1 MENIKEEIL
10 YLIEVGVHDLELT
23 KEKIH
28 EATNKDFLVK
38 IKFLSLPVL
47 VMSLNDFESIL
58 TPSEKEKTDDEQG
71 QVQEQ
76 KKQRETEDGNTVFI
90 YESGKSCV
98 FGKRPR
104 DLLREMQTTP
114 LRIGVFCN
122 CDMYP
127 IAETTVLFTGCI
139 CDQFAMSMNDS
150 KHMPEPY
157 ALNGCWDL
165 KDPGGNPAG
174 KIKVDFKI
182 TCKGKFIVTNY
193 QLKGK
198 YSSPVLIPS
207 VPQPDREEGQTVDP
221 ETPEN
226 QEIKSL
232 FKVPE
237 APKIGINDPEFEN
250 LTEAE
255 KLNDSQYRRL
265 IYQLYPNERTCGC
278 CSPTNAERYGGWCNS
293 SNNNGNIDSRNH
305 KSSEIRSD
313 FPVRCGGCASSCCSS
328 AWTTRWRQRQ
338 QQQGQQ
344 RFETPSTVEERKKKK
359 GLNNGNDDKV
369 LHFMSRYCVENQPS
383 NELYN
388 GTYCSDE
395 RIRGGGGSTR
405 EEDPGKPARGVE
417 ELKNSEWPGLALNEC
432 PKNSTYPM
440 RYDDIA
446 ASNQIQTYYLSSRF
460 KSTCPGSSDERNI
473 LNSRKS
479 TKHSDTCRRKKCPHI
494 DCLTRAFEE
503 AQEFVDSLGKVPG
516 LPGLGLMDPSASP
529 YYRAPRDFKRV
540 KDELQDE
547 GNPYT
552 SASTLPWTKATPFT
566 IAVSGRNGI
575 VREAT
580 VSDNDNYNYKYNY
593 SRYNYGEKDKCNDE
607 LNTVDVIGP
616 CGERQC
622 KARRKKVHRETVVT
636 EGIETPVEYADEP
649 KKKSYLMRARHQ
661 DRDRDKDRKYKFN
674 RHKAYHA
681 GPRGDGFRKSIKKPK
696 KRKIRKRVNLDFVS
710 RSHSERLYGHKNC
723 NDRLRRVPAHMGW
736 FWTEY
741 QPTGRLKPRV
751 GWRPGAIS
759 KQIREMI
766 QAAKIGLIEKRNR
779 PASVPSAMRI
789 GKKLKTKS
797 STMLKKKQPR
807 KFDFNADFKAPPT
820 LYIQRRDGIYYCTMY
835 PVKQESENTPV
846 LDEPMKPLQLKIAP
860 NRDDAS
866 GASSSV
872 ASDMDIEFSPPAA
885 LNRAK
890 KKPDVVHVDT
900 QVRQQDILDAF
911 QPLVPEVKKV
921 KSRKSKKK
929 KKK

>member
-1 MENIKEEIL
+1 
-10 YLIEVGVHDLELT
+10 
-23 KEKIH
+23 
-28 EATNKDFLVK
+28 
-38 IKFLSLPVL
+38 
-47 VMSLNDFESIL
+47 
-58 TPSEKEKTDDEQG
+58 
-71 QVQEQ
+71 
-76 KKQRETEDGNTVFI
+76 
-90 YESGKSCV
+90 
-98 FGKRPR
+98 
-104 DLLREMQTTP
+104 
-114 LRIGVFCN
+114 
-122 CDMYP
+122 
-127 IAETTVLFTGCI
+127 
-139 CDQFAMSMNDS
+139 
-150 KHMPEPY
+150 
-157 ALNGCWDL
+157 
-165 KDPGGNPAG
+165 
-174 KIKVDFKI
+174 
-182 TCKGKFIVTNY
+182 
-193 QLKGK
+193 
-198 YSSPVLIPS
+198 
-207 VPQPDREEGQTVDP
+207 
-221 ETPEN
+221 
-226 QEIKSL
+226 IKSL

-237 APKIGINDPEFEN
+237 APKIGINDLEFES

-293 SNNNGNIDSRNH
+293 
-305 KSSEIRSD
+305 
-313 FPVRCGGCASSCCSS
+313 
-328 AWTTRWRQRQ
+328 Q
-338 QQQGQQ
+338 
-344 RFETPSTVEERKKKK
+344 RKKRK

-388 GTYCSDE
+388 GTYCSEE

-405 EEDPGKPARGVE
+405 EEDPGKPTRGVE
-417 ELKNSEWPGLALNEC
+417 ELKNSEWRGLALNEC

-529 YYRAPRDFKRV
+529 YYRAPRDFKRIR
-540 KDELQDE
+540 DELPDE
-547 GNPYT
+547 GNPCT
-552 SASTLPWTKATPFT
+552 SASTSPWTKATPFT
-566 IAVSGRNGI
+566 IAVPGRNGI
-575 VREAT
+575 VREAA
-580 VSDNDNYNYKYNY
+580 VSDDDNYNYKYNY
-593 SRYNYGEKDKCNDE
+593 SRYNYGDKDKYNDE
-607 LNTVDVIGP
+607 LNTADAIGP

-636 EGIETPVEYADEP
+636 EGVETPVEYVDEP
-649 KKKSYLMRARHQ
+649 KKKSYLMKARHQ

-674 RHKAYHA
+674 RQKVYHA

-696 KRKIRKRVNLDFVS
+696 KRKIRKRVNVGFVS

-741 QPTGRLKPRV
+741 QPTGRLKPRI

-807 KFDFNADFKAPPT
+807 KFNFNAEDFKAPPT
-820 LYIQRRDGIYYCTMY
+820 LYIQRRDGIYYFTMY
-835 PVKQESENTPV
+835 PVKKESENTPV
-846 LDEPMKPLQLKIAP
+846 LDEPMKPVQFKIAP

-911 QPLVPEVKKV
+911 QPLVPEVRKV